1 MKGPFYERLFFYYER
16 TYKGQ
21 KSLQVMTPDLMWR
34 LLSGRI
40 CEADREVYF
49 QMPSGLQVLGD
60 AIREINFRTIPNQ
73 RKKLPV
79 DWVWIVKNFQP
90 EVVGLPIF
98 KEIQAGRV
106 NAFSLPAHEE
116 RLMEYLRWWY
126 CLSMDLEKSA
136 LKELAWTVGVEPRLL
151 RA

>member
-98 KEIQAGRV
+98 KEIQAG
-106 NAFSLPAHEE
+106 
-116 RLMEYLRWWY
+116 
-126 CLSMDLEKSA
+126 
-136 LKELAWTVGVEPRLL
+136 
-151 RA
+151 